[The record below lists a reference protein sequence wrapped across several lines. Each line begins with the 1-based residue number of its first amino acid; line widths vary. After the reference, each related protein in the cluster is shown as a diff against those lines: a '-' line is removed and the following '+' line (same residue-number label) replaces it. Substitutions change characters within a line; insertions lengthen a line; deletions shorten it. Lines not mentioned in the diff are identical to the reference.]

1 MACAAEELHCEKR
14 FGWKCCYYAAGLC
27 VQLLW
32 EQDICGRDLCVSAFS
47 LVCFIWAP
55 AWINVRRLRL
65 KSTPPCT
72 IGISWSIL
80 SIRAL
85 VSVWKIK
92 TSCAEILALHCQ
104 LPKGARSM
112 NFLSGFV
119 ILLWHY
125 SSCMFYS
132 ARGHNGVHENNMAFA
147 YLSMLLCYRC
157 RNLKEAAAVSFS
169 LSVSFTVCRFVW
181 WVKCKQPNLYMKRVE
196 NRAGY
201 LHNDRGL
208 WVQKGSYIKLFLV
221 LFNDPNIH

>member
-1 MACAAEELHCEKR
+1 MSLTWKPITQEGKKNSHEERFVVACAAEELHCEKR

-132 ARGHNGVHENNMAFA
+132 GPWAQWRTWEQYGICLPLNA
-147 YLSMLLCYRC
+147 SML
-157 RNLKEAAAVSFS
+157 S
-169 LSVSFTVCRFVW
+169 LQEFKRGSSGLLFSVSLFHCVSVCMVGEMQAAKFVYEKSW
-181 WVKCKQPNLYMKRVE
+181 KQSR
-196 NRAGY
+196 
-201 LHNDRGL
+201 
-208 WVQKGSYIKLFLV
+208 LFA
-221 LFNDPNIH
+221 